1 MDQVLSWLLIPYE
14 ALQYLWTTVAFGIGA
29 ALSWLHEALQS
40 IWSAVAFCTCTALSW
55 LHVGIV
61 TGLSWLRMP
70 YDWLWALPY
79 FWLRAV
85 FGIATGLLISR
96 KTVGLS
102 VCVLGNAAL
111 YYCAGWNHDP
121 SLNLMVLLTWSIF
134 AWWLVGR
141 TLRWGTLTFGF
152 QFAAGV
158 AALFLGL
165 WLLTIALPHIALGW
179 FVVWFVVR
187 VAWIGLM
194 VTAAALVILGLHFLL
209 DDRLARLLDDWRFR
223 RSLR

>member
-14 ALQYLWTTVAFGIGA
+14 ALQYLWTTVVFGIGT
-29 ALSWLHEALQS
+29 ALSWLHETLQFL
-40 IWSAVAFCTCTALSW
+40 WTAVVFGTGTVLSWLYDAIAAALSW
-55 LHVGIV
+55 LRI
-61 TGLSWLRMP
+61 P
-70 YDWLWALPY
+70 YDALAALPY
-79 FWLRAV
+79 FWLRAAL
-85 FGIATGLLISR
+85 GIAAGLFIR
-96 KTVGLS
+96 RAIVGLS

-141 TLRWGTLTFGF
+141 ILRWGTLTFGF

-158 AALFLGL
+158 AALSLGL

>member
-14 ALQYLWTTVAFGIGA
+14 ALHYLWAMAVFGIGT
-29 ALSWLHEALQS
+29 ALSCLHEALQY
-40 IWSAVAFCTCTALSW
+40 IRTAVVFGIGTVLSW
-55 LHVGIV
+55 LHDGIAIM
-61 TGLSWLRMP
+61 LSWLRIP
-70 YDWLWALPY
+70 YDALWDLSY

-85 FGIATGLLISR
+85 FGLATGLLISR
-96 KTVGLS
+96 KIVGLS

-111 YYCAGWNHDP
+111 YFCAGWNHDP
-121 SLNLMVLLTWSIF
+121 SLKLMVLLTWSIF

-141 TLRWGTLTFGF
+141 ILRWGTLTFGF

-158 AALFLGL
+158 AALALGL

-194 VTAAALVILGLHFLL
+194 VTAAAFVILGLHLLL
-209 DDRLARLLDDWRFR
+209 DDRLAQLLDDWRFR